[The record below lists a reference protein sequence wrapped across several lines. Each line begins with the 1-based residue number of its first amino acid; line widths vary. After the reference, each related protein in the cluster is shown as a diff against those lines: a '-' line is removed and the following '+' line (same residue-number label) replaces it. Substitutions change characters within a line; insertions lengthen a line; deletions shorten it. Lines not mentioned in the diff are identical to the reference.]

1 MPRPS
6 RPRCPTTG
14 ARRLRR
20 AVGAALLGVCA
31 AALGACSS
39 PGSSAGTAPDGL
51 VALVADAKGTSLLGW
66 DGSGGDAVPITLP
79 VGATTWV
86 AAGRADVLAATLADG
101 GTATSDPVHLGKRLA
116 WRAVK
121 LAGATGTTGG
131 APKGPI
137 YFAAWDASG
146 GRFATITGDLE
157 SGVGIRV
164 VLIDPTAGT
173 SIQIPISRSV
183 VAAPPV
189 WIDDRRLVLV
199 TGDAAEP
206 TATIVDTTT
215 RELTDGPI
223 GARTL
228 ATSASGRVIATM
240 AEQGAP
246 VVVRD
251 TAGWLSGDGSSIASI
266 DPPRGS
272 TTAIAFALDAIGQR
286 LVIAW
291 AASDGTVTLA
301 VHDGRS
307 AWRRVAQ
314 PKIGSARGAV
324 VAWRR

>member
-1 MPRPS
+1 MPPYS
-6 RPRCPTTG
+6 RPRCPTTR
-14 ARRLRR
+14 AHRARR
-20 AVGAALLGVCA
+20 AVASVLLGACA
-31 AALGACSS
+31 AVLVACSS
-39 PGSSAGTAPDGL
+39 PTSSTGTVPDGL
-51 VALVADAKGTSLLGW
+51 VALVAAADRTSLLGW
-66 DGSGGDAVPITLP
+66 DGSGGDAVPINLP
-79 VGATTWV
+79 DGATVWIAT
-86 AAGRADVLAATLADG
+86 GRADVLAATLADG
-101 GTATSDPVHLGKRLA
+101 STATSDPVHLGQPLA

-121 LAGATGTTGG
+121 PTGATSGP
-131 APKGPI
+131 PKGPT
-137 YFAAWDASG
+137 YFAAWDPAG
-146 GRFATITGDLE
+146 GRFAILAGDLAT
-157 SGVGIRV
+157 GVGIRV
-164 VLIDPTAGT
+164 VLIDPSSGSAVQLPLG
-173 SIQIPISRSV
+173 RSV
-183 VAAPPV
+183 VAAPPA
-189 WIDDRRLVLV
+189 WIDDDRLVVV

-206 TATIVDTTT
+206 TSTIVDTMTG
-215 RELTDGPI
+215 ELTEGPI

-228 ATSASGRVIATM
+228 ATSANGRVIATM

-272 TTAIAFALDAIGQR
+272 TTAIAFALDVTGQR

-291 AASDGTVTLA
+291 AARDGAVTLA